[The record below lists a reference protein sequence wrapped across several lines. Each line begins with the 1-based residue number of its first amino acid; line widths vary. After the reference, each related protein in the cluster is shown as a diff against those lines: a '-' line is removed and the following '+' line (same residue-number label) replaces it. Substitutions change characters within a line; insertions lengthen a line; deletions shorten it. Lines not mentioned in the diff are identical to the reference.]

1 MFSFDINIE
10 KLAVTYERV
19 STNMQ
24 DERGSKDAQRTH
36 NLNFAKLN
44 NFKIIKSFDDTDH
57 GDNPAREGLEKLKQ
71 YINLNNNIKY
81 VIVYLGDRF
90 TRDFE
95 HGIMDYF
102 FLKNM
107 GVKLISVKEGEIVI
121 DGTFDSLKSLVQM
134 ISYQVDKKKY
144 VDRIKENMYK
154 YAETDRYL
162 GGSIYPWFRLEKGT
176 VNNTKCFKVGK
187 NPETWSFYRKVLL
200 DVIKYRSITK
210 SSKINNIKKETLAG
224 WITAPELLGYRT
236 YGKKGKIDK
245 FYKKGRRKH
254 FQKSKTPVFPAL
266 MTHDEFEQLELIR
279 QTNKIKY
286 KNATYHYLFTTM
298 TFCNECGKKF
308 AGERTKSKGKYF
320 FYYKCE
326 GCGKRFNVNKIETTI
341 SQKIL
346 THPDLKMLNSYDF
359 RVADLLDDITNLNKE
374 LEIKN
379 IAEMKI
385 ISLISEGFT
394 SEDVAKQELTNLKK
408 SKQNIKNKIEE
419 KRRMILEE
427 ERKEITEDHIETLKY
442 LLKNINPEYVEDL
455 KEILNLIIKKIV
467 IKDLEDI
474 DIYL

>member
-162 GGSIYPWFRLEKGT
+162 GGSMYPWFQLEKGT

-236 YGKKGKIDK
+236 YGKKGKLDK
-245 FYKKGRRKH
+245 FYKKGRRKIY
-254 FQKSKTPVFPAL
+254 QKSEIPVFPAL

-279 QTNKIKY
+279 QTNRTRFKSS
-286 KNATYHYLFTTM
+286 TYNYIYTTM
-298 TFCNECGKKF
+298 SWCTCGKKF
-308 AGERTKSKGKYF
+308 AGERTKSKQKYF
-320 FYYKCE
+320 FYYKCD
-326 GCGKRFNVNKIETTI
+326 GCKKRYNVNKIENNISKTI
-341 SQKIL
+341 L
-346 THPDLKMLNSYDF
+346 NHPNLKMLNNYDF
-359 RVADLLDDITNLNKE
+359 RVADLFEEIVNLNKE
-374 LEIKN
+374 LELKN
-379 IAEMKI
+379 IAEQRI
-385 ISLISEGFT
+385 LSLVSGGFT
-394 SEDVAKQELTNLKK
+394 SEDMAKQELSALKK
-408 SKQNIKNKIEE
+408 SKDSIKIQIKEKKKLIIEE
-419 KRRMILEE
+419 EK
-427 ERKEITEDHIETLKY
+427 KEITEDHITTLEY
-442 LLKNINPEYVEDL
+442 LLNNIEDEYIDEL

-467 IKDLEDI
+467 IKGIDNI
-474 DIYL
+474 DIQF